1 MLPTRGGNLKLS
13 KKLNQFSRHA
23 TYLRAHVG
31 SFTHRKTRPFRTGVQ
46 WNLGDLDAASG
57 RCRRIPGRLPWCC
70 GSHFRGSRG
79 RRSSLAE
86 GRGRAE
92 LAMLF
97 EILVQI
103 PLLVMSEIAWWVRA
117 AAALACLPVLF
128 AVAAAAIAFGVRR
141 TAERRNLAQDGH
153 EGPLAPAYSHRGP
166 PVRMVYAVAS
176 PRATR
181 RGR

>member
-1 MLPTRGGNLKLS
+1 
-13 KKLNQFSRHA
+13 
-23 TYLRAHVG
+23 
-31 SFTHRKTRPFRTGVQ
+31 
-46 WNLGDLDAASG
+46 
-57 RCRRIPGRLPWCC
+57 
-70 GSHFRGSRG
+70 
-79 RRSSLAE
+79 
-86 GRGRAE
+86 
-92 LAMLF
+92 MLF

-128 AVAAAAIAFGVRR
+128 AVAAAAIAFCVRR

-153 EGPLAPAYSHRGP
+153 EGPLAPVYSHRGT
-166 PVRMVYAVAS
+166 PVRMAYAVAS